1 MHTPECS
8 VVLSLP
14 STIAKDTE
22 VDEEGN
28 VVKEPTSNHIL
39 SVSSKEDHEN
49 VSNGFLGHCISK
61 TIPPRAVKG
70 VSAVRPVQKPVPTLL
85 NLKYLPEKD
94 NHRTRSKLLPRNR
107 ND

>member
-49 VSNGFLGHCISK
+49 VSNGAFGQGWRQSRC
-61 TIPPRAVKG
+61 KG
-70 VSAVRPVQKPVPTLL
+70 IVQVASP
-85 NLKYLPEKD
+85 YW
-94 NHRTRSKLLPRNR
+94 
-107 ND
+107 